1 MDDTS
6 RPHGSGPVAS
16 TRAAAEVLQADLSR
30 IRAARRLR
38 LRDAS
43 AALDRL
49 AELAARLLGAPIAQI
64 SLLDDVEVVVAGAG
78 LPPGTV
84 GREAPLDATA
94 CAVPAAE
101 GATVVVPDVRAEPRA
116 ADLPQVRAGIV
127 GAYLGAPMVDSEGLV
142 VGVVCVAAP
151 TPRPWSDTDVATLRQ
166 LAAAAVT
173 ELELAAL
180 RTAYEGDRLRY
191 GLAVDAAGIGTFD
204 WDLRTGELTWDT
216 RLIEMFGYDAGS
228 FGGTIEAFNERVH
241 PDDLPRVTDALQASI
256 ASLGDYEA
264 EYRVVW
270 PTGETRWVQARG
282 RTLRDD
288 DGGAARVLGAAYDTT
303 AERAAGLRVT
313 RVLEAM
319 PAGFYSLDREW
330 RFTHVNA
337 EAERLLGRSRE
348 ELLGQELWTA
358 FPATLNGVFEESY
371 REAVRTGVPVHF
383 DAHYPA
389 PLDGWYELR
398 AWPSPEGLSVY
409 FLEVTERRRVQ
420 DRAERGAQRLAL
432 LAQVSAEL
440 AGALDAQTATAH
452 LPRLVVPALAD
463 WCIVTVVDPDG
474 RPRDVGHWHA
484 DPAARPLVERYAALR
499 IDAMPVT
506 APLTRALL
514 TGEAVMERTAAVIDL
529 LPDGEARDLLTALG
543 PESAV
548 ALPLR
553 GRDRTLGVMTLYFRR
568 GWGPREEDLATAQD
582 VADRAGLALD
592 NARLYGQQQALAEGL
607 QRSLLTEPPEPDHAE
622 IAVRYL
628 PAAEAA
634 RVGGDWYDAFLQ
646 PGGSTMLVIGD
657 VVGHDTEAAAAMG
670 QLRGLLRGIAT
681 YSDAGPGEVLRGLD
695 ASMALLQ
702 TRVMATATVARFE
715 QTDDERVRGVTRM
728 RWANAGHL
736 PPLVTHPDGSV
747 TELASWR
754 GDLLLGVDPRAR
766 REESVVTLDRGATVL
781 LFTDGLI
788 ERRDADLDAGMAR
801 LREALRELADRPLQ
815 ELLDEVIDRLVDG
828 RPEDDV
834 AIVAVR
840 LHPQDRPRPAA
851 AGPNRVPDVVPEDPA
866 SPTLR

>member
-256 ASLGDYEA
+256 TSLGDYEA

>member
-1 MDDTS
+1 VDDTS
-6 RPHGSGPVAS
+6 RPDAEGQVAS
-16 TRAAAEVLQADLSR
+16 TDAAAQELQADR
-30 IRAARRLR
+30 PRVRAARRLR
-38 LRDAS
+38 LKDVSAS
-43 AALDRL
+43 LDRL
-49 AELAARLLGAPIAQI
+49 TELAARLVGAPVAQL
-64 SLLDDVEVVVAGAG
+64 SLIDDVHVVVAAVGMPAEVIGA
-78 LPPGTV
+78 
-84 GREAPLDATA
+84 EMPLQSTA
-94 CAVPAAE
+94 CAVAA
-101 GATVVVPDVRAEPRA
+101 ADRAPFAVPDARSDHRL
-116 ADLPQVRAGIV
+116 ADLPPVAAGVV
-127 GAYLGAPMVDSEGLV
+127 GSYLGVPLLDSEGRV
-142 VGVVCVAAP
+142 VGVLCVVAP
-151 TPRPWSDTDVATLRQ
+151 TPRPWSDTDVGTLRQ
-166 LAAAAVT
+166 LAAAAMT

-180 RTAYEGDRLRY
+180 RTEYASDRLRW
-191 GLAVDAAGIGTFD
+191 GLAIDAAGIGTFD
-204 WDLRTGELTWDT
+204 WDLRTGELVWDT
-216 RLIEMFGYDAGS
+216 RLIEMFGYDVET
-228 FGGTIEAFNERVH
+228 FGGTIEAFNQRIH
-241 PDDLPRVTDALQASI
+241 PDDLPRVTDAIQGSI
-256 ASLGDYEA
+256 DSRGEYEA

-270 PTGETRWVQARG
+270 PGGETRWVQARG
-282 RTLRDD
+282 RTLTDEDD
-288 DGGAARVLGAAYDTT
+288 APTRMLGAAYDTT

-319 PAGFYSLDREW
+319 PAGFYSLDRQW
-330 RFTHVNA
+330 RFTYVNA
-337 EAERLLGRSRE
+337 EAERLLGRSRD

-358 FPATLNGVFEESY
+358 FPATLGSVFEENY
-371 REAVRTGVPVHF
+371 RAAVRTATPVHF

-440 AGALDAQTATAH
+440 AGALDAHTATAH

-474 RPRDVGHWHA
+474 RPRDVGFWHA
-484 DPAARPLVERYAALR
+484 EPAARPLLERYVSVRL
-499 IDAMPVT
+499 DAMPAT
-506 APLTRALL
+506 SPLMRALL
-514 TGEAVMERTAAVIDL
+514 TGEAVMERATTVLDL
-529 LPDGEARDLLTALG
+529 LAPGEAHDLLAALS
-543 PESAV
+543 PESGI

-568 GWGPREEDLATAQD
+568 GWAPRDEDLATAQD

-622 IAVRYL
+622 IAVRYQ

-646 PGGSTMLVIGD
+646 PDGATMLVIGD

-681 YSDAGPGEVLRGLD
+681 YSGAGPGEVLRGLD

-702 TRVMATATVARFE
+702 TRVLATATVARFE
-715 QTDDERVRGVTRM
+715 QTGDERARGVTRM

-736 PPLVTHPDGSV
+736 PPLVINPDGSV
-747 TELASWR
+747 AELASWR
-754 GDLLLGVDPRAR
+754 GDLLLGVDPEVR

-801 LREALRELADRPLQ
+801 LRDTLRELADRPLQ
-815 ELLDEVIDRLVDG
+815 ELLDEVLHRLVDG
-828 RPEDDV
+828 QPEDDV
-834 AIVAVR
+834 ALVAVR
-840 LHPQDRPRPAA
+840 LHRQDHPRPLV
-851 AGPNRVPDVVPEDPA
+851 AGPRRVPDVVPDEPA
-866 SPTLR
+866 VHPAR

>member
-6 RPHGSGPVAS
+6 GLPREPQVAGP
-16 TRAAAEVLQADLSR
+16 RAAAELLLADR
-30 IRAARRLR
+30 PRARAARRLR

-43 AALDRL
+43 VVLDRL
-49 AELAARLLGAPIAQI
+49 AELAARLVGAPIAQI
-64 SLLDDVEVVVAGAG
+64 SLLDDVEVVVAGTG

-84 GREAPLDATA
+84 GRESPLDLTA

-101 GATVVVPDVRAEPRA
+101 RAPVVVPDVHDEPRA
-116 ADLPQVRAGIV
+116 AELPQVRAGLV
-127 GAYLGAPMVDSEGLV
+127 GAYLGVPLIDTAGHT
-142 VGVVCVAAP
+142 VGVLCVAAP
-151 TPRPWSDTDVATLRQ
+151 TPRPWSDTDLATLRQ
-166 LAAAAVT
+166 LAAAAVS

-180 RTAYEGDRLRY
+180 RAEYESDRVRW

-204 WDLRTGELTWDT
+204 WDLHTGELTWDAQ
-216 RLIEMFGYDAGS
+216 LVEMFGYSDGE
-228 FGGTIEAFNERVH
+228 FGGSIDDFNARVH

-256 ASLGDYEA
+256 ASCGDYEA

-270 PTGETRWVQARG
+270 PTGDTRWVQARG
-282 RTLRDD
+282 RTLADES
-288 DGGAARVLGAAYDTT
+288 GAASRVLGAAYDTT

-337 EAERLLGRSRE
+337 EAERLLGADRD

-358 FPATLNGVFEESY
+358 FPAAVNSVFEESY
-371 REAVRTGVPVHF
+371 RTAVRTGTPVQF

-389 PLDGWYELR
+389 PLNGWYEVR

-420 DRAERGAQRLAL
+420 ARAERATQRLAL

-440 AGALDAQTATAH
+440 AGALDPQTATAH

-484 DPAARPLVERYAALR
+484 VPSSRPLVERYAATRL
-499 IDAMPVT
+499 DAMPAT
-506 APLTRALL
+506 APLMRALL
-514 TGEAVMERTAAVIDL
+514 TGEPVMERSEAVRDVL
-529 LPDGEARDLLTALG
+529 ADGEARDVVSALD
-543 PESAV
+543 PESAI

-553 GRDRTLGVMTLYFRR
+553 GRDRTLGVMTLFFRR
-568 GWGPREEDLATAQD
+568 GWTPRDEDLATAQD

-592 NARLYGQQQALAEGL
+592 NARLYGQQRALAEGL

-646 PGGSTMLVIGD
+646 PGGATMLVIGD

-670 QLRGLLRGIAT
+670 QLRALLRGIAT

-695 ASMALLQ
+695 ASMAVLQ
-702 TRVMATATVARFE
+702 ARVLATATVARFE
-715 QTDDERVRGVTRM
+715 QTDDERRRGVTRM

-736 PPLVTHPDGSV
+736 PPLVINPDGSV
-747 TELASWR
+747 AELATWR
-754 GDLLLGVDPRAR
+754 GDLLLGVDPDAL

-801 LREALRELADRPLQ
+801 LREALRELVGRPLH
-815 ELLDEVIDRLVDG
+815 ELLDQVLHRLVDG

-834 AIVAVR
+834 ALVAVR
-840 LHPQDRPRPAA
+840 LHPQDSPRPPE

-866 SPTLR
+866 SPSRR

>member
-6 RPHGSGPVAS
+6 RPHAVGPVAS
-16 TRAAAEVLQADLSR
+16 TRAAAKELQADR
-30 IRAARRLR
+30 PRVHAARRLR

-49 AELAARLLGAPIAQI
+49 AELAARLLGVPIAQI

-101 GATVVVPDVRAEPRA
+101 GTPLAVPDVRAEPRA
-116 ADLPQVRAGIV
+116 ADLPQVRAGVV
-127 GAYLGAPMVDSEGLV
+127 GAYLGAPLIDSDGFA
-142 VGVVCVAAP
+142 VGVLCVAAP
-151 TPRPWSDTDVATLRQ
+151 TPRSWSDADVAVLRE
-166 LAAAAVT
+166 LAAAAVA
-173 ELELAAL
+173 ELELVAL
-180 RTAYEGDRLRY
+180 RTAYESDRLRW
-191 GLAVDAAGIGTFD
+191 GLAIDAAGIGTFD
-204 WDLRTGELTWDT
+204 WDLRTGELTWDA
-216 RLIEMFGYDAGS
+216 RLIGMFGYDADT
-228 FGGTIEAFNERVH
+228 FGGTIEAFNDRVH

-256 ASLGDYEA
+256 ETSGEYQA

-270 PTGETRWVQARG
+270 PDGETRWVQARG
-282 RTLRDD
+282 RTLADTT
-288 DGGAARVLGAAYDTT
+288 GAATRVLGAAYDTT
-303 AERAAGLRVT
+303 AERAAGMRVT
-313 RVLEAM
+313 RVLESM

-358 FPATLNGVFEESY
+358 FPAALNSVFEESY
-371 REAVRTGVPVHF
+371 RAAVRTGTPVHF
-383 DAHYPA
+383 DAYYPA

-484 DPAARPLVERYAALR
+484 DASARPLLERYVALR
-499 IDAMPVT
+499 LDAMPAT
-506 APLTRALL
+506 APLMRALL
-514 TGEAVMERTAAVIDL
+514 TGEPVMERGEAVAAL
-529 LPDGEARDLLTALG
+529 LADGEARNLLGALM
-543 PESAV
+543 PESAIS
-548 ALPLR
+548 LPLR

-568 GWGPREEDLATAQD
+568 GWTPREEDLATAQD

-592 NARLYGQQQALAEGL
+592 NARLYGQQRALAEGL

-646 PGGSTMLVIGD
+646 PGGATMLVIGD

-695 ASMALLQ
+695 ASMAVLQ
-702 TRVMATATVARFE
+702 TRVLATATVARFE
-715 QTDDERVRGVTRM
+715 QTDDERRRGVTRM

-736 PPLVTHPDGSV
+736 PPLVTNPDGSV
-747 TELASWR
+747 AELATWR
-754 GDLLLGVDPRAR
+754 GDLLLGVDPDAR

-815 ELLDEVIDRLVDG
+815 DLLDEVLERLVDG

-834 AIVAVR
+834 ALVAVR
-840 LHPQDRPRPAA
+840 LHRQDRPRPAV

>member
-506 APLTRALL
+506 APLMRALL